1 VAREAFLKAPNSDGI
16 YMACA
21 RWQTALNIEK
31 LENDLK
37 VPVVTDVQT
46 SIWAAFKRLHI
57 GEVNPGVRRLFGTL

>member
-1 VAREAFLKAPNSDGI
+1 
-16 YMACA
+16 MACA